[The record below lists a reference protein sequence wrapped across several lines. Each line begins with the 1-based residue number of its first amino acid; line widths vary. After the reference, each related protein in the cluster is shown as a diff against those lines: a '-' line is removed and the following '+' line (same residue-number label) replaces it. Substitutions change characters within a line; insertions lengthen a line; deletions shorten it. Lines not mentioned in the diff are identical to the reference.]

1 MRDDFD
7 DDETVETYVSRKR
20 EPSAP
25 AARPAVRKTGGAGG
39 FDQMPNVLWGRVVV
53 LFAALLFTFL
63 LGRACAPD
71 GVPQSRLEETE
82 QELAEAKADLEQAR
96 KATPTPAATFPT
108 TVQTTA
114 PAVAPTPS
122 PTPAAT
128 AAAGRT
134 QTYTVKSGDTLLGI
148 SKTFYGTTRYADLIK
163 EANQITD
170 TTALTIGKKLD
181 IPPKPAASPTAAA
194 SPTST
199 AAG

>member
-1 MRDDFD
+1 MRDDYD

-20 EPSAP
+20 EPGD
-25 AARPAVRKTGGAGG
+25 RPPVRKPGGAGG
-39 FDQMPNVLWGRVVV
+39 FDQMPNVLWGRVVA
-53 LFAALLFTFL
+53 LFAILLFTFL
-63 LGRACAPD
+63 LGRACAPE

-114 PAVAPTPS
+114 PAVTATPS
-122 PTPAAT
+122 PTAT
-128 AAAGRT
+128 AAAATRT

-163 EANQITD
+163 EANQIPD
-170 TTALTIGKKLD
+170 TTALTVGKK
-181 IPPKPAASPTAAA
+181 
-194 SPTST
+194 
-199 AAG
+199 